1 MGLLQGMELYI
12 EGKPLVLECLER
24 RVLINCTM
32 GHVLRFVPPL
42 IIRTTQIDQLLSVLS
57 DVLAKQR

>member
-1 MGLLQGMELYI
+1 
-12 EGKPLVLECLER
+12 
-24 RVLINCTM
+24 M

-57 DVLAKQR
+57 DVLAKQP